1 MIFVRSDVKSMRT
14 KLVAEKKT
22 TLKKTASGLNRDSD
36 GLQSVTKA
44 CYCANGNTGLFARA
58 EARGCC

>member
-1 MIFVRSDVKSMRT
+1 MIFVRADVKSIRT

-22 TLKKTASGLNRDSD
+22 TLEKTASGLNRDSD

-44 CYCANGNTGLFARA
+44 CYRADSNTGLFARA